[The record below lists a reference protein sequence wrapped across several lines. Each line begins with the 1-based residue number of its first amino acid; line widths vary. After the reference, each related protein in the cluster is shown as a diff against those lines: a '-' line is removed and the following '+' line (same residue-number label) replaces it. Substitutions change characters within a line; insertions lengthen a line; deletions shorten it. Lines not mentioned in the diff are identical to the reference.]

1 MSTPESEIE
10 QRVAAIVRASAELSA
25 RRSAFTQ
32 VVAERFGLAPT
43 DIECLG
49 LLAAEGAMPVGRL
62 GELTALTTGATT
74 RMVDR
79 LEQAGYVRRV
89 ADPAD
94 RRRVIVEPAIE
105 RTVAISKAFD
115 PLDAAVRAALDPATP
130 AEVEAIHA
138 FLDAT
143 VAGSRDAIALM
154 RSPGVAEG
162 VTDSPTAAAPASG
175 STAPVASAT
184 SGRIVFVTAVPRVSI
199 TTDPALG
206 RSLYRA
212 RYKGAVPSAR
222 VRDGVV
228 TIRYPRFAWFDFRTR
243 IADQWLDAS
252 AHWRSD
258 RTDLVL
264 NDQLPWTLEFRG
276 GASSISADLR
286 AARLEELVVSG
297 GAGGVKLALGA
308 PAGVVRIRLKG
319 GVRDLS
325 VTRPP
330 GVATRMRVSGGY
342 TKATLDGVAAW
353 SGGRIETP
361 GVEAIPDRFEIEIT
375 GGADKVAVTAAT
387 SKG

>member
-1 MSTPESEIE
+1 MSTPGSEID
-10 QRVAAIVRASAELSA
+10 QHVAAIVRASAELSA
-25 RRSAFTQ
+25 GRAAFTA

-49 LLAAEGAMPVGRL
+49 LLSAEGAMPVGRL

-94 RRRVIVEPAIE
+94 RRRVIVEPVIE
-105 RTVAISKAFD
+105 RTIAISRAFD
-115 PLDAAVRAALDPATP
+115 PLDAAIRAALDPVDA

-143 VAGSRDAIALM
+143 VAGSRDAIAVM
-154 RSPGVAEG
+154 RTPGPTDAG
-162 VTDSPTAAAPASG
+162 HDSPATAPASG
-175 STAPVASAT
+175 STAPVAAAT

-199 TTDPALG
+199 TTDRALG
-206 RSLYRA
+206 PNLYRA

-264 NDQLPWTLEFRG
+264 NAGLPWTLEFRG
-276 GASSISADLR
+276 GASTISADLR
-286 AARLEELVVSG
+286 AARLDALVVSG
-297 GAGGVKLALGA
+297 GAGSVKLALGS

-319 GVRDLS
+319 GVRELS
-325 VTRPP
+325 VTRPL
-330 GVATRMRVSGGY
+330 GVATRLRVAGGY
-342 TKATLDGVAAW
+342 AKATLDGVAAW
-353 SGGRIETP
+353 AGGRIETP
-361 GVEAIPDRFEIEIT
+361 GADAIPDRFEIEIT
-375 GGADKVAVTAAT
+375 GGADKVSVTPASAD
-387 SKG
+387 G